1 MDANRR
7 GRLLERRRQGLEQ
20 DQGHQ
25 LENAGQQG
33 VHQRQRHVGGG
44 TGLVT
49 EQGQQRQRQAGYRQ
63 RQLAEQCPDTVVG
76 GGAFFLAYHGRQ
88 QYRRQRQVGAEGQA
102 GQQTHR
108 AVTPEITRPQQAG
121 ATERQY
127 RQQHA
132 QATGRQHAQ
141 PFCNGHPERQA
152 TGRRQEIDA
161 DKSACVLRQQQAI
174 IDEKQGQRHG

>member
-1 MDANRR
+1 MDANRH

-102 GQQTHR
+102 GNTPSLFATATHSGK
-108 AVTPEITRPQQAG
+108 PQA
-121 ATERQY
+121 
-127 RQQHA
+127 
-132 QATGRQHAQ
+132 
-141 PFCNGHPERQA
+141 
-152 TGRRQEIDA
+152 DA
-161 DKSACVLRQQQAI
+161 RK
-174 IDEKQGQRHG
+174 